1 MKDKKR
7 SGVSGFGRCSC
18 SVVYDWGM
26 RRACVLTMGE
36 YIMHEQLQTRLG
48 KLKKEFVTGQARL
61 QEVERQQQYLRETM
75 LRISGA
81 IQVLEELLTDEQ
93 AIKQDGLSETQPVA
107 GQANHITDVQVAKLQ
122 THDYRPSQDKMTS
135 DRLVSKE

>member
-1 MKDKKR
+1 
-7 SGVSGFGRCSC
+7 
-18 SVVYDWGM
+18 
-26 RRACVLTMGE
+26 
-36 YIMHEQLQTRLG
+36 MHEQLQTRLG